1 MTRFSDLLRGLSEA
15 QVEFILIGG
24 VAALAAGPNFTLVT
38 SPGWIDLLGEVTGG
52 GRWFSTSVPSFARS
66 APRAGRSNPK
76 R

>member
-52 GRWFSTSVPSFARS
+52 GRWFSTSDTLIRTK
-66 APRAGRSNPK
+66 RATGRAFQS
-76 R
+76 